1 MRRLSMLE
9 EMLLDEYFRCKRNL
23 PIQERELENY
33 KKGHISYKKIGKKKY
48 PYLQW
53 REGKKVRSE
62 YINEDELE
70 GILKELELRHKWE
83 DSIKNLHRS
92 IKQIERALGKEFI
105 NEYSESL

>member
-1 MRRLSMLE
+1 MNTSDVRE
-9 EMLLDEYFRCKRNL
+9 IFQYKRENL
-23 PIQERELENY
+23 KTI
-33 KKGHISYKKIGKKKY
+33 KKGIFLTKKIGKKKY

-105 NEYSESL
+105 NEYAESL